1 MNRLPVLAL
10 ALFLSA
16 GWWGDLVRSTA
27 AALGLNLPATAEDQ
41 APPPPPPPAPSTES
55 ACSMDPWGGCQG

>member
-1 MNRLPVLAL
+1 MNRLPVIAL

-27 AALGLNLPATAEDQ
+27 AALGLNVPAVAEDQ
-41 APPPPPPPAPSTES
+41 APPPPPPHPTTES
-55 ACSMDPWGGCQG
+55 GCSMDPWGGCQG